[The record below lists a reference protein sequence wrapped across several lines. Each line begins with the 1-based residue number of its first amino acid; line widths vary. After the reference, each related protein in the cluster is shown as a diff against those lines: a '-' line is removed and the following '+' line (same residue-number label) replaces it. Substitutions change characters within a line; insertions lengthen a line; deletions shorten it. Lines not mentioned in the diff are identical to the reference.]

1 MAIRKAGTSIDF
13 RGPLPFV
20 HSADVSVYS
29 RQHLPRYIALLSH
42 LKPTFQHI
50 IRKASVLKRDVTS
63 FRSWLLDMIISIP
76 FLYDYPYLHVPLHRL
91 PTNLSEVYACSS
103 YSRTDSE
110 AILRGSSMVS
120 QYEIGIVLITGT
132 EVNESK
138 LRDRWYRDGTKTV
151 IVDPTFSF
159 SSYRTESENR
169 KKTDKFALPS
179 RSEAVWTCS
188 MDRSLFLRNHTYIHS
203 SALIQDS

>member
-13 RGPLPFV
+13 HGPLPFV

-50 IRKASVLKRDVTS
+50 IRKASVLQRDVTS

-103 YSRTDSE
+103 YLRTDSE

-138 LRDRWYRDGTKTV
+138 LRGR
-151 IVDPTFSF
+151 
-159 SSYRTESENR
+159 
-169 KKTDKFALPS
+169 
-179 RSEAVWTCS
+179 
-188 MDRSLFLRNHTYIHS
+188 
-203 SALIQDS
+203 